1 MEKRYIYADNAA
13 TTAVSENVLN
23 TMMPFLTTQ
32 YGNPSSIYKLGR
44 DAQKVVEEAR
54 EKAAAAL
61 GCNPNDCGT
70 PCRKG

>member
-44 DAQKVVEEAR
+44 DAQKVV
-54 EKAAAAL
+54 
-61 GCNPNDCGT
+61 
-70 PCRKG
+70 